1 MPSRRLARPTCPHL
15 SPRLA
20 PVTDASASTSSSP
33 PRSGVAGPKP
43 EWLKIRAP
51 GGERY
56 VALKAQL
63 RERGLHTVCEEARCP
78 NVEECWSGGT
88 ATLMLLGDTCTRGCR
103 FCAVKTARL
112 PAAPDPDEPAKAAE
126 SVRLME
132 LDYVVLT
139 SVDRDD
145 LPDGGAAHFAAAVRA
160 VRTASPETLVEV
172 LIPDFQGDPSAL
184 AVLLASRPDV
194 VAQNLETVERLTHP
208 VRDPRAGYR
217 QTLDLLARVKRMAPG
232 TFTKSSLML
241 GLGEAEDE
249 VRAALRDLRAAGAEF
264 VTLGQYLRPTPGHL
278 PVQRY
283 VPPAE
288 FEAWRV
294 EAEGM
299 GFLVCASGP
308 LVRSSYRAGEFAIR
322 AVLQRRTG

>member
-1 MPSRRLARPTCPHL
+1 
-15 SPRLA
+15 
-20 PVTDASASTSSSP
+20 VTDASASTSSSP

-264 VTLGQYLRPTPGHL
+264 VTLGQYLRPTPDHL